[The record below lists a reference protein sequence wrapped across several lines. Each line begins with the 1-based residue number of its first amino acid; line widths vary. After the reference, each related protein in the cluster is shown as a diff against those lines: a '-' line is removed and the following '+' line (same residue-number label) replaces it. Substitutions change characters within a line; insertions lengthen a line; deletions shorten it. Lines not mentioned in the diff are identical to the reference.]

1 MVDKSI
7 FGYLNPVIF
16 MIILLKRKYLY
27 MIAVLYKSRVIIIK
41 QSAVNVLDEKDLE
54 IIETLRSLKVPKNVA
69 TLITYLANI
78 NEANSWEIEIATG
91 MRQPEAST
99 AMRTLRQNNWAT
111 EREVQ
116 TERKGLPMRIY
127 KLSTSIEKI
136 IKHYEDEKNSE
147 SARTM
152 QAVKRLKD
160 LTAT

>member
-1 MVDKSI
+1 
-7 FGYLNPVIF
+7 

-27 MIAVLYKSRVIIIK
+27 MITVLYKYRGIIIK
-41 QSAVNVLDEKDLE
+41 QSAVDVLDEKDLE

-78 NEANSWEIEIATG
+78 NEANSREIEIATG

-99 AMRTLRQNNWAT
+99 AMHTLRQNNWAT

-116 TERKGLPMRIY
+116 TERKGLPMKVY
-127 KLSTSIEKI
+127 KLIVPLDKI
-136 IKHYEDEKNSE
+136 VQHYEDTYKRE
-147 SARTM
+147 SARAM
-152 QAVKRLKD
+152 ASIQRLKE